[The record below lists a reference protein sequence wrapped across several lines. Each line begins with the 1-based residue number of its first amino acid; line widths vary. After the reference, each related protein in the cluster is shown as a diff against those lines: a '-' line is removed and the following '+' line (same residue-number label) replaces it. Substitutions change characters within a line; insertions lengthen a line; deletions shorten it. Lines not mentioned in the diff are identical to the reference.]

1 MESENNSIK
10 EINIKLLATRII
22 EKKKYF
28 FFTLPLAFVFSSLII
43 ICVPRYYATDVKL
56 VPEINSPTS
65 SGTLGSIVSSF
76 GIDIS
81 DMQFS
86 DAISP
91 LLYPNLMEDDGFIA
105 ELFSIKVNDSE
116 NTITTTYYN
125 YIKKY
130 QKLPWWAA
138 LTKITK
144 SIFPKDKKIKLAKNG
159 FNPYAMSE
167 EDSKI
172 AQAMRGNINLSVDKK
187 DGIISIHVEDQDPLI
202 CKTIADSVKSKLQEY
217 ITEYRTSKARNDVE
231 YYKKLT
237 ADAKQKYERARQTYG
252 GYSDANMDVVL
263 ESYKA
268 KQEDLEN
275 DMQLKYNAYTSFNT
289 QLQAAIAKV
298 QERTPAFTILKG
310 ASVPYKPAGPKRM
323 IFVLG
328 ITFLTFMTTL
338 LYIIK
343 DDILKQLKA

>member
-1 MESENNSIK
+1 MEKENVKIK
-10 EINIKLLATRII
+10 EINLRLLATRII

-28 FFTLPLAFVFSSLII
+28 IFSLPISFVVSCLII
-43 ICVPRYYATDVKL
+43 ISVPRYYSSEVKL
-56 VPEINSPTS
+56 VPELNSPTQ
-65 SGTLGSIVSSF
+65 SGALGSLASSF
-76 GIDIS
+76 GIDLS
-81 DMQFS
+81 DMQS
-86 DAISP
+86 TDAISP
-91 LLYPNLMEDDGFIA
+91 LLYPELMEDDGFVS
-105 ELFSIKVNDSE
+105 EFFNIKVKNSE
-116 NTITTTYYN
+116 STISTTYYN

-130 QKLPWWAA
+130 QKRPWWSIISK
-138 LTKITK
+138 TIKG
-144 SIFPKDKKIKLAKNG
+144 IFPKEKKQTKKKFDA
-159 FNPYAMSE
+159 YAMSE

-172 AQAMRGNINLSVDKK
+172 AQAMRSKINLSVDKK
-187 DGIISIHVEDQDPLI
+187 DAIISIHVEDQDPLI
-202 CKTIADSVKSKLQEY
+202 CKTIADSIKSKLQEY
-217 ITEYRTSKARNDVE
+217 ITDYRTSKARNDVE

-237 ADAKQKYERARQTYG
+237 AEAKQKYERARQIYG

-275 DMQLKYNAYTSFNT
+275 DMQLKYNSYTSLNT

-328 ITFLTFMTTL
+328 IMFLSFMGTL

-343 DDILKQLKA
+343 DDIIKQLKA